1 MNYENPVK
9 IKTNDFIFITC
20 SCFYSDW
27 KKIKE
32 TEDESWKFD
41 EIEKGKKS
49 LRKLYYHKK
58 SIVHCCYSCFE
69 KSIIMNPFVV
79 DEDAKPGFCIVKKFL
94 NALNSCEEI
103 CNACIIFCVT
113 EFKNEFNYV

>member
-1 MNYENPVK
+1 MIEDCPKK
-9 IKTNDFIFITC
+9 IKTNDFTYVTC

-32 TEDESWKFD
+32 TKDESWKFD

-49 LRKLYYHKK
+49 LRKLYYHKD
-58 SIVHCCYSCFE
+58 IVVHCCYSCLE
-69 KSIIMNPFVV
+69 KSIMMNPFIL
-79 DEDAKPGFCIVKKFL
+79 DENEKAGHCIMKKFL
-94 NALNSCEEI
+94 NGISSCGDI
-103 CNACIIFCVT
+103 CNACIYFFIN